1 MTNEELRRLCE
12 LLRKDYEQVSTVYN
26 LTTEALRL
34 LDENEAMRGA
44 LEYADKTHWFDPK
57 VNDNACLGCDMNQGN
72 IPEHDSWCA
81 IQKIHDALDKLGER
95 T

>member
-12 LLRKDYEQVSTVYN
+12 EIKSSDIFDSLNDHLASSCI
-26 LTTEALRL
+26 RL
-34 LDENEAMRGA
+34 LDENDAMRGA
-44 LEYADKTHWFDPK
+44 LEYADKMHWFDPK

-81 IQKIHDALDKLGER
+81 IQKIHDALTKLGER